1 MCYVNTYFIN
11 DMIFFFR
18 YFSEPPPQQ
27 KTHSLEM
34 LVQQNNRITTIAS
47 MIQDAKTEDAS
58 TKCND
63 AMGIEVAIKQ
73 IMEKYVELVFAKD
86 VEEEEKQQQIKSR
99 WIGMIKYSLIN
110 KDPLDIQV
118 MVHEKPMMFG
128 FDETAICNG
137 LLMVAFREDPLGY
150 IGKLLI
156 HSFGSVLDGQA
167 FSGRFTSMQCFS
179 QILGRHLVSIGMN
192 E

>member
-1 MCYVNTYFIN
+1 
-11 DMIFFFR
+11 
-18 YFSEPPPQQ
+18 
-27 KTHSLEM
+27 M

-118 MVHEKPMMFG
+118 SKLRSSC
-128 FDETAICNG
+128 AQ
-137 LLMVAFREDPLGY
+137 VAL
-150 IGKLLI
+150 KLR
-156 HSFGSVLDGQA
+156 STRYKGPSVI
-167 FSGRFTSMQCFS
+167 SVPCPIIVSW
-179 QILGRHLVSIGMN
+179 LV
-192 E
+192 

>member
-1 MCYVNTYFIN
+1 MTLDRLKVLTMCTCHTPQCCTMCYVITYFIN

-86 VEEEEKQQQIKSR
+86 VEEEDKEQQIALHIKVSTSITAVVFNHQCHSR
-99 WIGMIKYSLIN
+99 DTDWLISRYHFFPYFN
-110 KDPLDIQV
+110 IDLYQNV
-118 MVHEKPMMFG
+118 TV
-128 FDETAICNG
+128 
-137 LLMVAFREDPLGY
+137 
-150 IGKLLI
+150 
-156 HSFGSVLDGQA
+156 
-167 FSGRFTSMQCFS
+167 
-179 QILGRHLVSIGMN
+179 
-192 E
+192 